1 MVNALIVIQLLNG
14 QQPAQLLEP
23 CTCEL
28 TVLPDEE
35 STKMLMH
42 VEPGG
47 HIHLARECL

>member
-28 TVLPDEE
+28 TGQFFTTLYLKGSLKQLTLHLPHT
-35 STKMLMH
+35 S
-42 VEPGG
+42 
-47 HIHLARECL
+47 